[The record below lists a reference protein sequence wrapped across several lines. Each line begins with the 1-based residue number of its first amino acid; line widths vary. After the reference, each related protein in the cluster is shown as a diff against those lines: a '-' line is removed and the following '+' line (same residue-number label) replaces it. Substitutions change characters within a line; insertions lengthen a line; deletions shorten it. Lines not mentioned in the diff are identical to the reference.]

1 MTTVATSPAAP
12 PAEEINA
19 VAYRRAHTGKL
30 MLISREEGREPDLAD
45 FFHFDSVGTHPTGL
59 FVTGIFDDERR
70 SHMRATLVRDA
81 TEAEIAWRNSSR
93 K

>member
-1 MTTVATSPAAP
+1 MTTAGSLLATP

-30 MLISREEGREPDLAD
+30 MLISREEGRELALAD
-45 FFHFDSVGTHPTGL
+45 FFQVDSVGTHPTGL
-59 FVTGIFDDERR
+59 FVTGLFDDDRR
-70 SHMRATLVRDA
+70 SHMRASLVRDA
-81 TEAEIAWRNSSR
+81 NEAEIAWRDSSR